1 MVTFK
6 QLKKVLNPKSYKK
19 LDDWMAGQT
28 CSVNEKG
35 ETVIYD
41 SDLLR
46 WLEGLPVT
54 D

>member
-6 QLKKVLNPKSYKK
+6 QLKKILKTKSYKN
-19 LDDWMAGQT
+19 LDDWMRGQT
-28 CSVNEKG
+28 CGVNEKG

-46 WLEGLPVT
+46 WLEGSPVI